1 MPIIK
6 SIKDTKTI
14 KGKAGA
20 HMDRMEDFPVEVKIR
35 FLAAEVFAA
44 ADLGM
49 WCFSMD
55 RELYYS
61 TCPNQKEFQS
71 FLELSECLDFVYERK
86 EGWDR
91 PVYLSDS
98 LGLIWVAEHIFREG
112 SPELLIVMGPVFL
125 STTSVK
131 HIEDTLRKN
140 ESSVYVC
147 RQMMRTLTDVP
158 VIMLPMLNQFAKM
171 LHYTITSERIQAS
184 EFIFQNEQAE
194 GRIFED
200 NNALTLEDPDRGV
213 KGERM
218 LLQAVKDGNL
228 NYKQIMEEEMAA
240 GGVLVSDTGNALRD
254 GKNTVLIFNALL
266 CRAAMEGGI
275 PAKIAKETEAKYI
288 LESEKCDTI
297 TKLKNVNEKMLDEY
311 VRRVH
316 DCKQNPMISKTTQE
330 CCDYIKANV
339 LRPLTVE
346 SIARDMGYT
355 AYYFTKKFHKE
366 MGIRVTDY
374 IKQARI
380 DYAKIALLTTKKS
393 IQEISDSLQFGTRN
407 YFSKVFHDIVG
418 MTPAAYRERSG
429 KEGK

>member
-1 MPIIK
+1 M
-6 SIKDTKTI
+6 
-14 KGKAGA
+14 
-20 HMDRMEDFPVEVKIR
+20 
-35 FLAAEVFAA
+35 
-44 ADLGM
+44 
-49 WCFSMD
+49 
-55 RELYYS
+55 
-61 TCPNQKEFQS
+61 
-71 FLELSECLDFVYERK
+71 
-86 EGWDR
+86 
-91 PVYLSDS
+91 
-98 LGLIWVAEHIFREG
+98 
-112 SPELLIVMGPVFL
+112 
-125 STTSVK
+125 K

-200 NNALTLEDPDRGV
+200 NNTLTLEDPDRGV

-346 SIARDMGYT
+346 SIAKDMGYT